1 MPSSFRCSVVVPFP
15 SPSPYYAFASTLCLS
30 GAWRLEEAD
39 FRLRFQWRVSNIPC
53 DAGCQWRVS
62 NIPCDAG
69 CQWRVSNIPCDAGCQ
84 WRVLNIPC
92 DAGCQWRVSN
102 IPCDAGCQWRVS
114 KVPCDASSEHMS
126 FSAGNRVL
134 ADITVSTADINSI
147 NTEKKLLLCLLVP
160 VLF

>member
-39 FRLRFQWRVSNIPC
+39 FRLRF
-53 DAGCQWRVS
+53 
-62 NIPCDAG
+62 
-69 CQWRVSNIPCDAGCQ
+69 QWRVSNIPCDAGCQ